1 MAEAE
6 YLPTF
11 RVLFPGGEFNE
22 YRLRENR
29 VEFRPD
35 EGGEWRVLAREDI
48 ELHYVLHTEVAGWLR
63 GALNNASRTNS

>member
-11 RVLFPGGEFNE
+11 RLRFPGGVFNE
-22 YRLRENR
+22 YRLREDR

-63 GALNNASRTNS
+63 RALDNASRTNS